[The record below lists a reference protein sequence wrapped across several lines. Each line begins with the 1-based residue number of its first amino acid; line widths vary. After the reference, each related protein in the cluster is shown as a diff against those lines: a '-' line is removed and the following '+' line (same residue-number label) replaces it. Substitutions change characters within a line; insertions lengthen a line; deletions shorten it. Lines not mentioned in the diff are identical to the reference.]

1 MKRILL
7 AFALLLVAQT
17 LSAQDWAKARLE
29 KSSRHGEWV
38 DFKSGDRTIKAF
50 VVYPERK
57 EKAPVVIVIHEIF
70 GLTDW
75 VRGVCDQLA
84 ESGVIAIAPDLLS
97 GQTYADIDGARKAIS
112 ALPKEQVKAD
122 LHATA
127 DYALAK
133 IPAANGTIA
142 VCGYCWGGGWAF
154 GYASENSKLKAAYS
168 FYGVAV
174 DNAADAAKI
183 GCPVYGFN
191 AENDERVN
199 ATIPKAEELMK
210 AAGKKYEPVIY
221 KGAGHGFMREGEMPG
236 ANEANKKAR
245 DDAWLRWKTLL
256 KQLP

>member
-1 MKRILL
+1 MKRIFL
-7 AFALLLVAQT
+7 AFSLVFCVST

-38 DFKSGDRTIKAF
+38 QFKSGERTIKAF

-57 EKAPVVIVIHEIF
+57 EKAPVVLVIHEIF

-84 ESGVIAIAPDLLS
+84 ENGVIAIAPDLLS
-97 GQTYADIDGARKAIS
+97 GQTYTDMDGARKAIS

-122 LHATA
+122 LNAA
-127 DYALAK
+127 SEYALTK
-133 IPAANGTIA
+133 IPAANGSLA
-142 VCGYCWGGGWAF
+142 VCGFCWGGGWAF
-154 GYASENSKLKAAYS
+154 GYASVNPKLKAAYS

-174 DNAADAAKI
+174 DNAEDAKKI
-183 GCPVYGFN
+183 PCPVYGFY
-191 AENDERVN
+191 AENDARVDE
-199 ATIPKAEELMK
+199 TIPKAEELMK

-245 DDAWLRWKTLL
+245 DDAWARWKTLL
-256 KQLP
+256 TQL